1 MIVQRTLVWKTL
13 LMTADLS
20 SVGHWSGDSGNLAFE
35 PSEITSAIHEIRRPL
50 HVVCDTQTRRMGVA
64 RFESSF
70 EADQKGVLTPVTA
83 PSGEAERYSL
93 LGTLPALYPEWLGD
107 RSFTET
113 HGVRFPY
120 VAGAMANGI
129 ATTRLVIAMGKA
141 GMLGFFGAAGL
152 LPDRVNTAI
161 DELEKTLGDGCAWG
175 SNLIYSPNESSL
187 ESAVADIYIRRGVRK
202 VSASAY
208 MQLTPSIVRYS
219 ATGLR
224 ESSDGGIER
233 RNAVFAKISRS
244 ETARPFL
251 CPAPKAILDGLV
263 RDGLLSAD
271 EARLALR
278 VPIAEDFTVEADS
291 GGHTDNQVLAAV
303 FPTITRLRDELVRE
317 HGYTRPIRIGAA
329 GGLGTPAAVAAAFA
343 LGASYVL
350 TGSVNQA
357 AVESGLSD
365 AGRRLLA
372 EADLND
378 VMMAP
383 ASDMFEQGV
392 KLQVLK
398 RGTMFGVR
406 AMQLY
411 EIYVGYE
418 SLDVLPGPV
427 KERLERKVLSASVE
441 EIWKQTEEFFNER
454 DPAEVER
461 AYRDPKHKMALVF
474 RWYLGLSSN
483 WAIIGDSARRL
494 DYQIWCGPA
503 MGAFN
508 EWVRGSHLEAPED
521 RGAVQIAYNLLEGA
535 AVVTRAQQL
544 RSFGVPVPPTAFQYS
559 PRPLVAS

>member
-1 MIVQRTLVWKTL
+1 MNTKTY
-13 LMTADLS
+13 TADPR
-20 SVGHWSGDSGNLAFE
+20 VGKYDGPAYEPGDIAR
-35 PSEITSAIHEIRRPL
+35 AIQEIRRPL
-50 HVVCDTQTRRMGVA
+50 DVIRETQTSRMGVVVA
-64 RFESSF
+64 NQAAVQSPAGLANAAQFDR
-70 EADQKGVLTPVTA
+70 V
-83 PSGEAERYSL
+83 
-93 LGTLPALYPEWLGD
+93 GTLPALYPEWLGD
-107 RSFTET
+107 RSFAEA

-152 LPDRVNTAI
+152 MPDRVNTAI
-161 DELEKTLGDGCAWG
+161 DELEESLGDRCAWG

-208 MQLTPSIVRYS
+208 MALTPSIVRYA

-224 ESSDGGIER
+224 ELSDGRIER
-233 RNAVFAKISRS
+233 RNAVFAKISRP
-244 ETARPFL
+244 ETARPFM
-251 CPAPKAILDGLV
+251 CPAPTEILEGLV
-263 RDGLLSAD
+263 RDGLLTVD
-271 EARLALR
+271 EGRLAKR

-291 GGHTDNQVLAAV
+291 GGHTDNQVLTAV
-303 FPTITRLRDELVRE
+303 FPIIAKMRDELALE
-317 HGYTRPIRIGAA
+317 HDYMRPIRVGAA
-329 GGLGTPAAVAAAFA
+329 GGLGTPTAVAGAFA

-357 AVESGLSD
+357 AVESGLSET
-365 AGRRLLA
+365 GRHLLA
-372 EADLND
+372 QADLND
-378 VMMAP
+378 VIMAP

-406 AMQLY
+406 ALQLY
-411 EIYVGYE
+411 EIYTGYE
-418 SLDVLPGPV
+418 SLEDLPRSV
-427 KERLERKVLSASVE
+427 KDRLEQKVLGASVE
-441 EIWKQTEEFFNER
+441 EIWKQTEEFFNGR

-461 AYRDPKHKMALVF
+461 AARDPKHRMALVF

-483 WAIIGDSARRL
+483 WAITGDSARQL

-508 EWVRGSHLEAPED
+508 EWVKGSYLEAPED

-535 AVVTRAQQL
+535 AVITRAQQL
-544 RSFGVPVPPTAFQYS
+544 RSYGVPVPPTAFHFR
-559 PRPLVAS
+559 PRPLTVS

>member
-1 MIVQRTLVWKTL
+1 MPGQSERP
-13 LMTADLS
+13 
-20 SVGHWSGDSGNLAFE
+20 GFE
-35 PSEITSAIHEIRRPL
+35 PSDIVRAAQEIRRPL
-50 HVVCDTQTRRMGVA
+50 HIVRDAQTSRLGVA
-64 RFESSF
+64 LFAGHS
-70 EADQKGVLTPVTA
+70 APDDTA
-83 PSGEAERYSL
+83 PYDL

-107 RSFTET
+107 RSFSEA

-129 ATTRLVIAMGKA
+129 ATTRLVIAMGEA

-161 DELEKTLGDGCAWG
+161 DELQQRLGDRHAWG

-187 ESAVADIYIRRGVRK
+187 EAAVADIYVRRGVRK

-208 MQLTPSIVRYS
+208 MALTPSIVRYA

-224 ESSDGGIER
+224 ELPDGRIER
-233 RNAVFAKISRS
+233 RNAVFAKISRP
-244 ETARPFL
+244 ETARPFM
-251 CPAPKAILDGLV
+251 CPAPKEILDGLV
-263 RDGLLSAD
+263 RDGLLSQD

-291 GGHTDNQVLAAV
+291 GGHTDNQVLTAV
-303 FPTITRLRDELVRE
+303 FPIITQMRDDLALE
-317 HGYTRPIRIGAA
+317 HGYPRPIRIGAA
-329 GGLGTPAAVAAAFA
+329 GGLGTPTSVAGAFA

-357 AVESGLSD
+357 AVESGLSEE
-365 AGRRLLA
+365 GRRLLA

-378 VMMAP
+378 VIMAP

-406 AMQLY
+406 ALQLY
-411 EIYVGYE
+411 EIYTGYE
-418 SLDVLPGPV
+418 SLEELPAQV
-427 KERLERKVLSASVE
+427 KEKLERQVLSASVE
-441 EIWKQTEEFFNER
+441 EIWKQTEEFFNGR
-454 DPAEVER
+454 DPGEVER

-483 WAIIGDSARRL
+483 WAIMGNAERRL

-508 EWVRGSHLEAPED
+508 EWVKGSHLEAPED

-535 AVVTRAQQL
+535 AAVTRAQQL
-544 RSFGVPVPPTAFQYS
+544 RSFGVPVPPSAFHFR

>member
-1 MIVQRTLVWKTL
+1 LLEVR
-13 LMTADLS
+13 LMTADLPSAGDGS
-20 SVGHWSGDSGNLAFE
+20 SDADSPAFE
-35 PSEITSAIHEIRRPL
+35 PGEIVRVIHEIRRPL
-50 HVVCDTQTRRMGVA
+50 HVVREALTSRIGVTFA
-64 RFESSF
+64 RES
-70 EADQKGVLTPVTA
+70 A
-83 PSGEAERYSL
+83 PQPEPASGGGSAAYDV

-107 RSFTET
+107 RSFAEA

-129 ATTRLVIAMGKA
+129 ATTRLVVAMGKA

-152 LPDRVNTAI
+152 LPDRVDTAI
-161 DELEKTLGDGCAWG
+161 DELQRTLGDRFAWG

-187 ESAVADIYIRRGVRK
+187 ESAVADLYVRRGVRR

-208 MQLTPSIVRYS
+208 MRLTPSIVRYA

-224 ESSDGGIER
+224 ELADGRIER
-233 RNAVFAKISRS
+233 RNAVFAKISRP
-244 ETARPFL
+244 ETARPFM
-251 CPAPKAILDGLV
+251 CPAPQEILDALV
-263 RDGLLSAD
+263 REGLLTTD

-278 VPIAEDFTVEADS
+278 VPVAEDFTVEADS
-291 GGHTDNQVLAAV
+291 GGHTDNQVLTAV
-303 FPTITRLRDELVRE
+303 FPLITQMRDDMTLE
-317 HGYTRPIRIGAA
+317 HGYARPIRIGAA
-329 GGLGTPAAVAAAFA
+329 GGLGTPTAVAGAFA
-343 LGASYVL
+343 LGAAYVL

-357 AVESGLSD
+357 AVESGLSE
-365 AGRRLLA
+365 AGRRMLA
-372 EADLND
+372 QAELSD
-378 VMMAP
+378 VIMAP

-406 AMQLY
+406 ALQLY
-411 EIYVGYE
+411 EIYTGYE
-418 SLDVLPGPV
+418 GLDELPAKV
-427 KERLERKVLSASVE
+427 RERLEHKVLNASLE
-441 EIWKQTEEFFNER
+441 EIWKQTEEFFNGR

-483 WAIIGDSARRL
+483 WAIAGESARRL

-508 EWVRGSHLEAPED
+508 EWVRGSYLESPED
-521 RGAVQIAYNLLEGA
+521 RGVVQIAYNLLEGA

-544 RSFGVPVPPTAFQYS
+544 RSFGVPVPPTAFHFR

>member
-1 MIVQRTLVWKTL
+1 
-13 LMTADLS
+13 MTSDLASAGHGS
-20 SVGHWSGDSGNLAFE
+20 SDSDRPAFE
-35 PSEITSAIHEIRRPL
+35 PGELIRAIQEIRRPL
-50 HVVCDTQTRRMGVA
+50 HVVRELQTARLGVVFSTGPAESRGGASPVDT
-64 RFESSF
+64 S
-70 EADQKGVLTPVTA
+70 
-83 PSGEAERYSL
+83 RYEL
-93 LGTLPALYPEWLGD
+93 LGTLPSLYPEWLGD
-107 RSFTET
+107 RSFAEA

-161 DELEKTLGDGCAWG
+161 DELTETLGDRYAWG

-187 ESAVADIYIRRGVRK
+187 ESAVADIYVRRGVRK

-208 MQLTPSIVRYS
+208 MALTPSIVRYA

-224 ESSDGGIER
+224 ELSDGRIER
-233 RNAVFAKISRS
+233 RNAVFAKISRP
-244 ETARPFL
+244 ETARPFM
-251 CPAPKAILDGLV
+251 CPAPKEILDGLV

-291 GGHTDNQVLAAV
+291 GGHTDNQVLGAV
-303 FPTITRLRDELVRE
+303 FPIITQLRDDLTRE
-317 HGYTRPIRIGAA
+317 YGYSRPIRIGAA
-329 GGLGTPAAVAAAFA
+329 GGLGTPTAVAGAFA

-350 TGSVNQA
+350 TGSVNQG
-357 AVESGLSD
+357 AVESGLSEV
-365 AGRRLLA
+365 GRQLLA

-378 VMMAP
+378 VIMAP

-406 AMQLY
+406 ALQLY
-411 EIYVGYE
+411 EIYTGYE
-418 SLDVLPGPV
+418 SLEELPAAV
-427 KERLERKVLSASVE
+427 KERLERQVLGASVE
-441 EIWKQTEEFFNER
+441 EIWKQTEEFFNGR

-461 AYRDPKHKMALVF
+461 AYRDPKHRMALVF

-483 WAIIGDSARRL
+483 WAIMGDPARQL

-508 EWVRGSHLEAPED
+508 AWVKGSHLEAPEN
-521 RGAVQIAYNLLEGA
+521 RGVVQIAYNLLEGA

-544 RSFGVPVPPTAFQYS
+544 RSLGVPVPPTAFHFT

>member
-1 MIVQRTLVWKTL
+1 
-13 LMTADLS
+13 MTVDPCC
-20 SVGHWSGDSGNLAFE
+20 VGDWSGNPDRSAFD
-35 PSEITSAIHEIRRPL
+35 PREIVRAIHEIRRPL
-50 HVVCDTQTRRMGVA
+50 HVIRDRQTSRIGVA
-64 RFESSF
+64 PFRGLT
-70 EADQKGVLTPVTA
+70 DPPGVTPTSELAA
-83 PSGEAERYSL
+83 PGAAARYDL

-107 RSFTET
+107 RSFSEA

-129 ATTRLVIAMGKA
+129 ATTRLVIAMGEA

-152 LPDRVNTAI
+152 LPDRVHTAI
-161 DELEKTLGDGCAWG
+161 DELQRTLGDRHAWG

-187 ESAVADIYIRRGVRK
+187 ESAVADIYVRRGVRK

-208 MQLTPSIVRYS
+208 MALTPSIVRYA

-224 ESSDGGIER
+224 ELPDGRIER

-244 ETARPFL
+244 ETARPFM
-251 CPAPKAILDGLV
+251 CPAPKEILDGLV

-278 VPIAEDFTVEADS
+278 VPIAEDLTVEADS
-291 GGHTDNQVLAAV
+291 GGHTDNQVLSAV
-303 FPTITRLRDELVRE
+303 FPIITRMRDDLARE
-317 HGYTRPIRIGAA
+317 HAYTRPIRIGAA
-329 GGLGTPAAVAAAFA
+329 GGLGTPTAVAGAFA

-357 AVESGLSD
+357 AVESGLSE

-378 VMMAP
+378 VIMAP

-406 AMQLY
+406 ALQLF
-411 EIYVGYE
+411 EIYTGYE
-418 SLDVLPGPV
+418 GLEELPARI
-427 KERLERKVLSASVE
+427 KERLERQVLGASVE
-441 EIWKQTEEFFNER
+441 EIWKQTEEFFNGR

-483 WAIIGDSARRL
+483 WAITGDPARQL

-508 EWVRGSHLEAPED
+508 EWVKGSHLEAPED

-544 RSFGVPVPPTAFQYS
+544 RSFGVPVPPTAFHFT

>member
-1 MIVQRTLVWKTL
+1 MNTKTD
-13 LMTADLS
+13 TADPR
-20 SVGHWSGDSGNLAFE
+20 VDKPDGPAFE
-35 PSEITSAIHEIRRPL
+35 QGDIARAIQEIRRPL
-50 HVVCDTQTRRMGVA
+50 DVIRETQTSRMGVVA
-64 RFESSF
+64 ANQAAAQSS
-70 EADQKGVLTPVTA
+70 A
-83 PSGEAERYSL
+83 SL
-93 LGTLPALYPEWLGD
+93 ANSAHFDRMGTLPALYPEWLGD
-107 RSFTET
+107 RSFAEA

-152 LPDRVNTAI
+152 MPDRVNTAI
-161 DELEKTLGDGCAWG
+161 DELEETLGDRYAWG

-208 MQLTPSIVRYS
+208 MMLTPSIVRYA

-224 ESSDGGIER
+224 ELSDGQIER
-233 RNAVFAKISRS
+233 RNAVFAKISRP
-244 ETARPFL
+244 ETARPFM
-251 CPAPKAILDGLV
+251 CPAPTEILDGLV
-263 RDGLLSAD
+263 RDGLLTVD
-271 EARLALR
+271 EGRLAKR

-291 GGHTDNQVLAAV
+291 GGHTDNQVLTAV
-303 FPTITRLRDELVRE
+303 FPIIAKMRDELALE
-317 HGYTRPIRIGAA
+317 HAYTRPIRVGAA
-329 GGLGTPAAVAAAFA
+329 GGLGTPTAVAGAFA

-372 EADLND
+372 HADLND
-378 VMMAP
+378 VIMAP

-406 AMQLY
+406 ALQLY
-411 EIYVGYE
+411 EIYTGYE
-418 SLDVLPGPV
+418 SLEDLPRSV
-427 KERLERKVLSASVE
+427 KDRLEQKILGASVE
-441 EIWKQTEEFFNER
+441 EIWKQTEEFFNGR
-454 DPAEVER
+454 DPAEVAR
-461 AYRDPKHKMALVF
+461 AARDPKHRMALVF

-483 WAIIGDSARRL
+483 WAITGDSARQL

-508 EWVRGSHLEAPED
+508 EWVKDSCLEAPED
-521 RGAVQIAYNLLEGA
+521 RGVVQIAYNLLEGA
-535 AVVTRAQQL
+535 AVITRAQQL
-544 RSFGVPVPPTAFQYS
+544 RSYGVPVPPSAFHFR
-559 PRPLVAS
+559 PRPLTAS